1 MPKSIDQLR
10 RDAKALKKSHAAAD
24 VDAIARVVEVVGPR
38 ATLRHAEALHVVARE
53 AGYESWPKLKFAY
66 DTAALDREEKLERLK
81 MALFHGQGW
90 RIERLLADTPDLA
103 RDNLGIMCALYD
115 AKGVRAALETKPD
128 AIHAKVHGPRT
139 PILHLAFSRWWQHGG
154 TEEAMLATANILKD
168 AGADLNASFEEMPNY
183 PVSAL
188 YGAIGHAM
196 NLKLAEWFLVNGADP
211 NDGESLYHGCDLGAP
226 ALRLLLKHGAKTERT
241 NALPRA
247 LDFNDLEMVEVLLEG
262 GADPNE
268 GIYWPEASGEA
279 PFVIPAL
286 HQAARRLCSREI
298 VERLL
303 HAGGNPDAVEWG
315 HTAYALARMYGNDAA
330 ADAMADH
337 GCKTNLTSEESA
349 IADAVAGRPPRHID
363 PDTLPAQTCDMIRSQ
378 IHLPN
383 ALRRTRALVDVG
395 LPFDNADPQGLTPVQ
410 IAGWEGL
417 PDVMAFL
424 LSLGP
429 DLDHINGYGG
439 TLLSTIIHGSENAP
453 PRKPRDHI
461 SCARLALEAGVD
473 LPRAAIEFAGE
484 EEMSGFLSD
493 WAEAHPEQVVED
505 GVG

>member
-10 RDAKALKKSHAAAD
+10 RDAKALKKSHAAGD
-24 VDAIARVVEVVGPR
+24 VDAIARVAAVVGPR
-38 ATLRHAEALHVVARE
+38 STLSHADALHVVARE
-53 AGYESWPKLKFAY
+53 AGYESWPKLKFAHEA
-66 DTAALDREEKLERLK
+66 AALDREEKLERLK

-103 RDNLGIMCALYD
+103 WDNLGIMCALYD
-115 AKGVRAALETKPD
+115 AGGVRAILQKKPR
-128 AIHAKVHGPRT
+128 AIHATVLGPRT
-139 PILHLAFSRWWQHGG
+139 PILHLAYSRWWQHGG
-154 TEEAMLATANILKD
+154 TEEAMLATAGVLKD
-168 AGADLNASFEEMPNY
+168 AGADLNDAYEQMPDY
-183 PVSAL
+183 PLSAL
-188 YGAIGHAM
+188 YGAIGHVM

-226 ALRLLLKHGAKTERT
+226 ALRLLLKHGARTERT

-268 GIYWPEASGEA
+268 GIHWPEASGEA

-303 HAGGNPDAVEWG
+303 QAGGNPDAVEWG

-330 ADAMADH
+330 AYEMAAH
-337 GCKTNLTSEESA
+337 GCKTDLTSEEKA
-349 IADAVAGRPPRHID
+349 IADAVAGRPALRID
-363 PDTLPAQTCDMIRSQ
+363 PNSLPEQTRDMIRNQ
-378 IHLPN
+378 VHLPD

-417 PDVMAFL
+417 PDLMAYL

-429 DLDHINGYGG
+429 NLDHINGYGG

-453 PRKPRDHI
+453 PRKPRDHVA
-461 SCARLALEAGVD
+461 CARLALEAGVS
-473 LPRAAIEFAGE
+473 LPGPAIEFAGE
-484 EEMSGFLSD
+484 AEMSGFLSD
-493 WAEAHPEQVVED
+493 WAEAHPGQVVEG

>member
-10 RDAKALKKSHAAAD
+10 RDAKTLKKSHAAED
-24 VDAIARVVEVVGPR
+24 VDAVERVSEVFGPR
-38 ATLRHAEALHVVARE
+38 AVLTHAEALHLVARE
-53 AGYESWPKLKFAY
+53 AGHESWPKLKFALE
-66 DTAALDREEKLERLK
+66 AASLSREEKLERLK

-90 RIERLLADTPDLA
+90 RIERLLADAPELA

-115 AKGVRAALETKPD
+115 ADGVRAALEAKPQ
-128 AIHAKVHGPRT
+128 AIHVKVLGPRT
-139 PILHLAFSRWWQHGG
+139 PILHLAFSRWWKHGG
-154 TEEAMLATANILKD
+154 TDEAMLATAKILKD
-168 AGADLNASFEEMPNY
+168 AGADLNDAYEQMPDY
-183 PVSAL
+183 PLSAL
-188 YGAIGHAM
+188 YGAIGHAL
-196 NLKLAEWFLVNGADP
+196 NLKLAEWFLANGADP

-226 ALRLLLKHGAKTERT
+226 ALRILLKHGATTERT

-268 GIYWPEASGEA
+268 GIHWPVASGEA

-303 HAGGNPDAVEWG
+303 QAGGNPDAVEWG

-330 ADAMADH
+330 ANAMAAH
-337 GCKTNLTSEESA
+337 GCKTNLTSEERA
-349 IADAVAGRPPRHID
+349 IADAVAGRPASRID
-363 PDTLPAQTCDMIRSQ
+363 PDQLPEQTRDMIRSQ
-378 IHLPN
+378 IHLPD
-383 ALRRTRALVDVG
+383 ALLRTRALVDVG

-417 PDVMAFL
+417 PDVMAYL

-461 SCARLALEAGVD
+461 ACARLALETGVS
-473 LPRAAIEFAGE
+473 LPRAAVEFAGE
-484 EEMSGFLSD
+484 LDMSGFLSD
-493 WAEAHPEQVVED
+493 WAEAHPGQVVEV